1 MNNLLEENL
10 YLKSQIE
17 DLRREFLDKIANDK
31 TFSKDQIPGILK
43 SDYDFFERAIKIDGI
58 WLRGASE
65 ELLKDDYLLTNAL
78 KNNGNLLGYVPEDIT
93 NNKKYVLI
101 AIKDSPSTYEYIGNT
116 LCTDIRL
123 AFRAIN
129 KYPYA
134 LQVMS
139 EEFKDNK
146 KFVLKCL
153 KRDGAVLEFASDRL
167 KNDIEVIEAAL
178 KDNSSAIK
186 HIGRDYEKDKNLAKR
201 ALLDDCYNYAY
212 LSDYLKND
220 RQLLLIAMENYT
232 NAWSYST
239 EKLKTELKE
248 EFGSQDTI
256 KAIKAYIMKEKLNE
270 KIPNKTI
277 VSKNKNKV

>member
-1 MNNLLEENL
+1 MNNLIEENI

-17 DLRREFLDKIANDK
+17 DLRQEFLEKIANDNK
-31 TFSKDQIPGILK
+31 FTKEQIPKILK

-58 WLRGASE
+58 WLSGASE
-65 ELLKDDYLLTNAL
+65 ELLTNDYLLTNAL
-78 KNNGNLLGYVPEDIT
+78 KNNGNLLGYVPEEIT

-101 AIKDSPSTYEYIGNT
+101 AIKDSPSTYEYVGNT
-116 LCTDIRL
+116 LRKDIRL
-123 AFRAIN
+123 AFRTIH

-139 EEFKDNK
+139 DEFKDNK

-153 KRDGAVLEFASDRL
+153 KRDGAVLEFASNRL

-178 KDNSSAIK
+178 KDNSSSIK
-186 HIGRDYEKDKNLAKR
+186 HIGSDYEKDKGLAKR
-201 ALLDDCYNYAY
+201 AVLDDCYNYPF

-220 RQLLLIAMENYT
+220 RELLFIAMENYT

-239 EKLKTELKE
+239 EKLKNELKE

-270 KIPNKTI
+270 KIPNKIEVT
-277 VSKNKNKV
+277 KNKNKV